1 MNMKKIFKYILLS
14 ALTITAVASCTDDR
28 NNFLPD
34 DSFGFNN
41 QAGNN
46 VVTLP
51 IYGGS
56 YELDIIK
63 SGKGFNEGTV
73 NVTTSNADLLAYNKQ
88 YGVEY
93 IPLPADQELYS
104 FSSESIAFG
113 KDDITKPV
121 TVSWNIAKVAEHM
134 AIEPA
139 NQYCIPVVLRSDDLE
154 VNEGREVFIL
164 NLVTSTVTAEQTLLS
179 RTYEWES
186 EPASETA
193 NITIRIDKAIP
204 SLDLSIDFE
213 VDESLVATYNE
224 ANGTNYTLAPEGL
237 VTLGATPVIKAGES
251 YALLPV
257 TINTDAIAEEME
269 VEVDG
274 ATVTKR
280 LVKRDWD
287 GYVVPIKLSGMSV
300 DGVKVKNSLTYIV
313 VKGVEPIPPTLFT
326 RMWGY
331 YSDGAAKIPWFL
343 NNGMNILGLA
353 GSSFVGNDRSFT
365 IDDEHLYLTQSSGV
379 PAVHK
384 FDLLTG
390 AYEGTLD
397 VTGMEGC
404 GATHPTSCPRM
415 IPNTDPA
422 YNNGND
428 ILIVAGLA
436 AEANNSDLTIF
447 AYLDG
452 VDAAPT
458 KVYDLAAA
466 RRFGDK
472 INFSGVWGNG
482 HFWLRSNQEKD
493 ALVAKISFGTDPKNV
508 AGVNHWIDAWRV
520 DVNDYQVMSE
530 VYMAPQQD
538 ATISNYCL
546 IGTNSEIG
554 LHLMSGCSEAGKA
567 SEVACYPSLACTFGW
582 NFFDYNSRKFMAFVD
597 IHDKFHPT
605 VQVIEGDYT
614 TLEGLKAALDS
625 YDPAKVIFT
634 APLQDPMDATVA
646 GYADVVIGDCS
657 VRKVG
662 NEIYLAAGTN
672 VVGIS
677 VFKFNPGFLAE

>member
-1 MNMKKIFKYILLS
+1 MKKIFKYILLS

-139 NQYCIPVVLRSDDLE
+139 NQYCIPVALRSDDLE
-154 VNEGREVFIL
+154 VNDGRQVYII
-164 NLVTSTVTAEQTLLS
+164 NLVTSTVTAEQTLIS
-179 RTYEWES
+179 RAYEWES
-186 EPASETA
+186 EPVSETA
-193 NITIRIDKAIP
+193 NITVRIDKAIP

-213 VDESLVATYNE
+213 VEESLVATYNE

-300 DGVKVKNSLTYIV
+300 DGVKVDNVLTYIV
-313 VKGVEPIPPTLFT
+313 VKGLEPIPPQLFN
-326 RMWGY
+326 RVWGIFAT
-331 YSDGAAKIPWFL
+331 SSTDSWQASFGL
-343 NNGMNILGLA
+343 TDCRNI
-353 GSSFVGNDRSFT
+353 T
-365 IDDEHLYLTQSSGV
+365 MDDEYIYVPQSAGGDPVFKAISITD
-379 PAVHK
+379 PAVVK
-384 FDLLTG
+384 NVNV
-390 AYEGTLD
+390 EGVAGGTHTL
-397 VTGMEGC
+397 
-404 GATHPTSCPRM
+404 SCARM

-422 YNNGND
+422 VNNGKD
-428 ILIVAGLA
+428 ILSACCLSVGDGSHLHFYVWLNGIDNAPTLSMVEDSGRRLGDKYIVVGSWNNGEVYCKDYNTGNIVRYAMVDGRFGEWPGADGLA
-436 AEANNSDLTIF
+436 YARGRCDYSIS
-447 AYLDG
+447 
-452 VDAAPT
+452 VPDAAGCIGSAYIYPDAAGAVGGT
-458 KVYDLAAA
+458 VGGFLVSSTASAHYVANTSGNVYASSADLGLPMTHGYS
-466 RRFGDK
+466 FFKDDK
-472 INFSGVWGNG
+472 TSLNYIAYVEVGA
-482 HFWLRSNQEKD
+482 NQ
-493 ALVAKISFGTDPKNV
+493 
-508 AGVNHWIDAWRV
+508 
-520 DVNDYQVMSE
+520 
-530 VYMAPQQD
+530 
-538 ATISNYCL
+538 
-546 IGTNSEIG
+546 
-554 LHLMSGCSEAGKA
+554 
-567 SEVACYPSLACTFGW
+567 
-582 NFFDYNSRKFMAFVD
+582 
-597 IHDKFHPT
+597 DKGS
-605 VQVIEGDYT
+605 V
-614 TLEGLKAALDS
+614 
-625 YDPAKVIFT
+625 KVITDINGTPEGFMSVLQT
-634 APLQDPMDATVA
+634 NNVIFEAPVQDGMDATVLSPCPA
-646 GYADVVIGDCS
+646 THSTGDCV
-657 VRKVG
+657 VR
-662 NEIYLAAGTN
+662 EINGETYMAVMIQN
-672 VVGIS
+672 VGIS
-677 VFKFNPGFLAE
+677 VFKMNAGFIAE